1 MALVHAHH
9 GNEIRPFEDI
19 AYLLQVIGTT
29 RHAAIRDRALLLLHE
44 LVKKSAN
51 AKLILR
57 GHVPRGAGLDAD
69 KAFRMLIQLM
79 CMATRKKRNDLQIL
93 CKHRCY

>member
-19 AYLLQVIGTT
+19 AYLLQVINYTA
-29 RHAAIRDRALLLLHE
+29 RSDSDRALLLLHE

-57 GHVPRGAGLDAD
+57 GHVLRGGGLDAD
-69 KAFRMLIQLM
+69 KAFGMLIQS
-79 CMATRKKRNDLQIL
+79 
-93 CKHRCY
+93 